1 METIAGRRRDRR
13 HRVKSSGAAQS
24 VVGLLALIAVGA
36 ALGTLLWQ
44 LAGLPELPSRLPD
57 GQGLRDTLSG
67 STLSDQDAVSVVT
80 GIGWA
85 ALAYFG
91 LTIALRF
98 LCESAVRVSDG
109 SAWARTALRFS
120 DLVTLPPQSTP

>member
-1 METIAGRRRDRR
+1 
-13 HRVKSSGAAQS
+13 
-24 VVGLLALIAVGA
+24 
-36 ALGTLLWQ
+36 
-44 LAGLPELPSRLPD
+44 LPD

-120 DLVTLPPQSTP
+120 DLVTLPPIRRMVSGAGACYHPATMNTRPARSPPQSTP